1 MKNKKDIGLV
11 FKEQLQEYTLSPDNQ
26 VWDKIV
32 AELPQQKNKKNRI
45 LLWVLLGSSALLFS
59 LFIFKNFFQQ
69 GTTTTFIS
77 LENSNVPSTTNQQ
90 INNVITNTDTLL
102 LIKSEILDS
111 SSIQYS
117 NIATIQKKKTSIQ
130 NNVTQKTAFNHS
142 KNIILLPQTRNISNI
157 TSIKPIDSIL
167 FTSINLKTIE
177 VIKPLEIII
186 DTIPTP
192 TKKQSKWSIYLQSN
206 LTHNNIL
213 NTDSNLDT
221 RLNTYHIKNQTSFN
235 YGLYLNYNASSR
247 ITFRIGIHRLLTTKT
262 YNDIDLSS
270 ITISSLSNATLQNNA
285 LLNNNST
292 IDLNQEITYLE
303 IPLEVK
309 YTFINKRFKASLI
322 GGFSYLTLKENE
334 LKILNNENLSITGTQ
349 NNLTKKSMLF
359 NLGLGL
365 QTKLFH
371 RFYFNFDPILKLNT
385 KPTNNT
391 NTNNYLL
398 QL

>member
-1 MKNKKDIGLV
+1 MKNKKDIGLA
-11 FKEQLQEYTLSPDNQ
+11 FKEQLQEYTLSPDNH
-26 VWDKIV
+26 VWDKIA

-69 GTTTTFIS
+69 RTTNTFIS
-77 LENSNVPSTTNQQ
+77 LENSNIPCTTNQQ
-90 INNVITNTDTLL
+90 INNIITSTDTLL
-102 LIKSEILDS
+102 LTKSEILDS

-117 NIATIQKKKTSIQ
+117 NIPTIQKKKTSIQ

-142 KNIILLPQTRNISNI
+142 KNTTLLPQTRNISNI

-177 VIKPLEIII
+177 LIKPLEIII

-206 LTHNNIL
+206 LTYNNII
-213 NTDSNLDT
+213 NTESTLDT
-221 RLNTYHIKNQTSFN
+221 RLNTYPINHQTSFN

-247 ITFRIGIHRLLTTKT
+247 IAFRIGIHSLLTTKT
-262 YNDIDLSS
+262 YNDIDLNS

-309 YTFINKRFKASLI
+309 YTFINKRIKASLI
-322 GGFSYLTLKENE
+322 GGF
-334 LKILNNENLSITGTQ
+334 
-349 NNLTKKSMLF
+349 
-359 NLGLGL
+359 
-365 QTKLFH
+365 
-371 RFYFNFDPILKLNT
+371 
-385 KPTNNT
+385 
-391 NTNNYLL
+391 
-398 QL
+398 